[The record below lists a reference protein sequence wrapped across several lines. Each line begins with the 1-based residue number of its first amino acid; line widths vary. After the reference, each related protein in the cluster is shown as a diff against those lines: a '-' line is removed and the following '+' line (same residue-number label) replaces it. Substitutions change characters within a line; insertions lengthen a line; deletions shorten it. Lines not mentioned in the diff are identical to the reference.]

1 MTAVSTPPAEH
12 RTAVPLLRAAGLAC
26 AIGRHTVLRG
36 VDVTIAAGETV
47 GVVGPNGAGKSTLLR
62 VLAGVRSPSAGAVEL
77 DGVALGSLSRRE
89 RARRVALVA
98 QEEDLP
104 AELRVGELVALGLLP
119 HRPPWAGGGKAEAR
133 AVEAALAA
141 VDMAG
146 YAERPL
152 DHLSGGERRRALLAR
167 GLIQD
172 TELLVLD
179 EPTNHLDVRHRLDLL
194 ELARGL
200 GRTVVMA
207 LHDLDLAVRFC
218 DRLVLV
224 HDGTARSAAPD
235 PDVLGAVF
243 GVAATPVRHPVT
255 GETHLLFDRSP
266 EDP

>member
-1 MTAVSTPPAEH
+1 MRVTGVT
-12 RTAVPLLRAAGLAC
+12 C
-26 AIGRHTVLRG
+26 AIGQHTVLRD
-36 VDVTIAAGETV
+36 VDIHVAEGETV
-47 GVVGPNGAGKSTLLR
+47 GVVGPNGSGKSTLLR
-62 VLAGVRSPSAGAVEL
+62 VLAGIRPAAAGVVEL
-77 DGVALGSLSRRE
+77 DGVPLGSLSRRA
-89 RARRVALVA
+89 RARRIALVA

-119 HRPPWAGGGKAEAR
+119 RRPPWAGGGRTGHR
-133 AVEAALAA
+133 AVAAALAA

-146 YAERPL
+146 AADRPL
-152 DHLSGGERRRALLAR
+152 DQLSGGERRRALLAR
-167 GLIQD
+167 GLVQD
-172 TELLVLD
+172 TELLILD

-194 ELARGL
+194 ELVRGL

-224 HDGTARSAAPD
+224 HDGSARSAAPD

-255 GETHLLFDRSP
+255 GETHLLFDRHP
-266 EDP
+266 EVP